1 MKSNEGTNSCDNAK
15 FYMTHVAFLMAN
27 LALGKVPVKVINT
40 TLISEFVSALSE
52 TTTT

>member
-1 MKSNEGTNSCDNAK
+1 
-15 FYMTHVAFLMAN
+15 MAN
-27 LALGKVPVKVINT
+27 FLYEIHLQGIMVVVVKVINT